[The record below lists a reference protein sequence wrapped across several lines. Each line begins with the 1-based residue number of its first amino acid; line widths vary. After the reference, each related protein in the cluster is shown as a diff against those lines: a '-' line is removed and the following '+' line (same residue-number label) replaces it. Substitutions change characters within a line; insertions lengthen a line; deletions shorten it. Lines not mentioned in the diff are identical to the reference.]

1 MASKRITA
9 TLAALSVLAALSP
22 LVAGARAFTAQD
34 LVMLDRVSDP
44 QLSPDGQV
52 LVYTVRETDWAAN
65 RGRTSLWRLAL
76 ATPGAQPERLTASG
90 SNASSPRWSADGK
103 SLYFLSDRGGT
114 TQVWRLGNGPGEAQ
128 PATKLPLEVQSFAVA
143 PDGRRLAVALLVYLD
158 CADLACT
165 QKRGGKPAA
174 GKGSGTL
181 YSGLF
186 MRHWDEW
193 ADGRR
198 SQLFLAEPN
207 ANGGPATDARRL
219 TRDITGDVPSKPFGG
234 DEEYAFAIDGR
245 TLYFDARIPG
255 DKEPWSTNFDV
266 YAVAVDDDSAPRN
279 LTAGNLAWDGDPLP
293 SRDGK
298 KLYYLAMR
306 RPGFESD
313 RFGVMELDLESGKS
327 REIDADWDRSAG
339 RLKLA
344 VDGRSLYTTTDDLG
358 EHPLFAIDI
367 ASGHVKRVVADGN
380 VGDFSLAGQRLVFA
394 RDNLQSPT
402 QLYTLADKGEAV
414 ALTNL
419 NTERLQDV
427 SFGATER
434 FEFKGWNGDTVHGY
448 VVKPHDFEPGHK
460 YPVAFLIHGG
470 PQGSWVNDFHY
481 RWNPQTYAGAGFAV
495 VTIDFHGST
504 GYGQAFTDA
513 ISKHWGDRPL
523 EDLQKGWAAALAK
536 FPYLDGANACALGAS
551 YGGYMINWIAGN
563 WNAPESGAWKCLVS
577 HDGDFD
583 NRMMAYSTE
592 EEWFTEW
599 ENGGTPWQDPEN
611 YERFNPALHVGD
623 WKVPMLVVHSALDFR
638 IPVEQGIGLFTA
650 LQWRGVPSQFLY
662 FPDENHWV
670 LKPHNSVQ
678 WHQAVEGWL
687 KKWTGSGDAA
697 PAETPGAASGDS
709 AGGGAGE

>member
-1 MASKRITA
+1 MAFKRTVTA
-9 TLAALSVLAALSP
+9 VAALSAVIGVASP
-22 LVAGARAFTAQD
+22 FEVGARAFTAQD
-34 LVMLDRVSDP
+34 LVLLDRVSDP

-65 RGRTSLWRLAL
+65 RGRTSLWRLEFGA
-76 ATPGAQPERLTASG
+76 PGSQAERLTARG

-103 SLYFLSDRGGT
+103 SLYFLSDRSGSN
-114 TQVWRLGNGPGEAQ
+114 QVWRIGTGPGEAQ
-128 PATKLPLEVQSFAVA
+128 QVTKLPLEVQNFAVA
-143 PDGRRLAVALLVYLD
+143 PDGRRLAVALDVYAD

-165 QKRGGKPAA
+165 KKRTDEHNAA
-174 GKGSGTL
+174 KGSGTV
-181 YSGLF
+181 YDGLF

-193 ADGRR
+193 ATGRR
-198 SQLFLAEPN
+198 SQLFLVEPD
-207 ANGGPATDARRL
+207 ADGAVATDARRL
-219 TRDITGDVPSKPFGG
+219 TRGITGDVPSKPFGG
-234 DEEYAFAIDGR
+234 DEEYAFSVDGR
-245 TLYFDARIPG
+245 TLYFDVRIPG
-255 DKEPWSTNFDV
+255 TKEPWSTNFDI
-266 YAVAVDDDSAPRN
+266 YAVTIDDDSEPRN
-279 LTAGNLAWDGDPLP
+279 LTSANLAWDADPLP

-298 KLYYLAMR
+298 KLYYLAMK

-313 RFGVMELDLESGKS
+313 RYGVMELDLESGKS
-327 REIDADWDRSAG
+327 REIDPDWDRSAG
-339 RLKLA
+339 RLKLS
-344 VDGRSLYTTTDDLG
+344 VDGRTLYTTTDDLG

-367 ASGHVKRVVADGN
+367 STGHVKRVVAGGN
-380 VGDFSLAGQRLVFA
+380 VGDFSVAGQKLVFT

-402 QLYTLADKGEAV
+402 QIYSLADKGEAT
-414 ALTNL
+414 ALTDL
-419 NTERLQDV
+419 NAERLKDV
-427 SFGATER
+427 SFGESER

-448 VVKPHDFEPGHK
+448 VVKPYGFEPGHK

-536 FPYLDGANACALGAS
+536 FPYLAGDNACALGAS

-583 NRMMAYSTE
+583 NRTMAYSTE

-599 ENGGTPWQDPEN
+599 ENGGTPWQNPEN
-611 YERFNPALHVGD
+611 YERFNPVAHVGA
-623 WKVPMLVVHSALDFR
+623 WKVPMLVVHSALDYR
-638 IPVEQGIGLFTA
+638 IPVEQGIALFTA
-650 LQWRGVPSQFLY
+650 LQWRGVPSEFLY

-670 LKPHNSVQ
+670 LKPHNSLQ
-678 WHQAVEGWL
+678 WHQTVERWL
-687 KKWTGSGDAA
+687 RKWTGAGSTSAEGSSAA
-697 PAETPGAASGDS
+697 P
-709 AGGGAGE
+709 